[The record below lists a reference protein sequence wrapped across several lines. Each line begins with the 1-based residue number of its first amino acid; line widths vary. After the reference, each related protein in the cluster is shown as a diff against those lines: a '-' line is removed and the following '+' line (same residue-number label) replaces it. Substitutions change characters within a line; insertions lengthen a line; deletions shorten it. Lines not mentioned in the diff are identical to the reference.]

1 VGDQVLR
8 GNTSLRSVLSKSGR
22 QVGLVLL
29 VAFGLLG
36 FAGSY
41 ALAGGFHRASAAAST
56 TSPGPDPPPTTTA
69 HPQPA
74 PPPPPPALPPPPP
87 ALPPP
92 PPVYVAPPPPPVI
105 ASRPPQETVQHRPAR
120 RKHHRSKS
128 RKRTV
133 PAAVRS
139 TPRTPDPPSR
149 VAVASPLITRAN
161 GFYSSLLVTLVIGIA
176 LAAAV
181 VSIAVGVTP
190 PRALPRPL
198 AIAVHDRRQ
207 ELIFGGVGIALA
219 ICLSLAITLWS
230 P

>member
-1 VGDQVLR
+1 VGESRGRVGDQVLR
-8 GNTSLRSVLSKSGR
+8 GITSLRSVLSKSGR
-22 QVGLVLL
+22 HVGLVLL

-41 ALAGGFHRASAAAST
+41 ALAGGFHRASAAATT
-56 TSPGPDPPPTTTA
+56 TSPGPDPPPTTTV

-74 PPPPPPALPPPPP
+74 PPPPPA

-92 PPVYVAPPPPPVI
+92 PPVYVAPPPPPVV
-105 ASRPPQETVQHRPAR
+105 ASRPPQKTVQHRPAR

-128 RKRTV
+128 QKRTV
-133 PAAVRS
+133 PAGASS

-190 PRALPRPL
+190 PWALPRPL